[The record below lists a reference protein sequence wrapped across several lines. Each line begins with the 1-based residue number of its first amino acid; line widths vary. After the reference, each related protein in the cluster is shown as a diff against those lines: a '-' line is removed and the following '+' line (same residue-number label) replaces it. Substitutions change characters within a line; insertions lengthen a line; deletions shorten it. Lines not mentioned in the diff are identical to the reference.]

1 MKKNVVFWVGV
12 KNETYSEK
20 YGGWE
25 WLDISRKTWE
35 YWCKKN
41 DVIFFPFEKP
51 IENDLKQFRI
61 NWQKALFVFDELD
74 QQKIEYD
81 QIYLVD
87 GMNMIKWDTPN
98 VFELTDQKF
107 VGWRDVDNM
116 KWTHDSIMGY
126 KDFFNGF
133 ELDRTKYISSGLII
147 FNESHKKIFESLKH
161 LYYDNV
167 DTFCKL
173 QDEIVKKG
181 TEQTPLN
188 YWLQI
193 NNVEIKT
200 DLPVSFKLTHLHRKE
215 MFGYNWQLNESIIP
229 YFIKYGYIWNF
240 SGFAKDQRSKIMK
253 QTWDIVKHHYDDNF
267 ILNRLKTKQDNKN
280 TTSGKFKEDI
290 HRIFSDPKY
299 KEMTMLELGC
309 HMGNTTRLYAEC
321 FNKVIAVEKSEHN
334 LSIAKETCSDVD
346 NVEFILSDVYDPNFN
361 LPKADIVHID
371 AGHTYEHV
379 VYDIDRCVEQLNN
392 PIIIMD
398 DYGHEMLVVRDAIDT
413 KLNEGK
419 LVLHTYIGED
429 KGYMASNN
437 KVFIGREGMICNV

>member
-1 MKKNVVFWVGV
+1 
-12 KNETYSEK
+12 
-20 YGGWE
+20 
-25 WLDISRKTWE
+25 
-35 YWCKKN
+35 
-41 DVIFFPFEKP
+41 
-51 IENDLKQFRI
+51 
-61 NWQKALFVFDELD
+61 
-74 QQKIEYD
+74 
-81 QIYLVD
+81 
-87 GMNMIKWDTPN
+87 
-98 VFELTDQKF
+98 
-107 VGWRDVDNM
+107 
-116 KWTHDSIMGY
+116 
-126 KDFFNGF
+126 
-133 ELDRTKYISSGLII
+133 
-147 FNESHKKIFESLKH
+147 
-161 LYYDNV
+161 
-167 DTFCKL
+167 
-173 QDEIVKKG
+173 
-181 TEQTPLN
+181 
-188 YWLQI
+188 
-193 NNVEIKT
+193 
-200 DLPVSFKLTHLHRKE
+200 
-215 MFGYNWQLNESIIP
+215 
-229 YFIKYGYIWNF
+229 
-240 SGFAKDQRSKIMK
+240 MK

>member
-1 MKKNVVFWVGV
+1 MKKNVVWWVGV
-12 KNETYSEK
+12 KNDLYLEK

-25 WLDISRKTWE
+25 WMDISKKTWQ

-41 DVIFFPFEKP
+41 NVEFVAFEESVEK
-51 IENDLKQFRI
+51 NLADFRI
-61 NWQKALFVFDELD
+61 NWQKAIFVFDELEKRD
-74 QQKIEYD
+74 IDYD
-81 QIYLVD
+81 QICLID
-87 GMNMIKWDTPN
+87 CTHMIKWDAPN
-98 VFELTDQKF
+98 FFELTNNQF
-107 VGWRDVDNM
+107 CALRDMDNL
-116 KWTHDSIMGY
+116 KWIHDSVKGY
-126 KDFFNGF
+126 ESFFDYK
-133 ELDRTKYISSGLII
+133 LDIKKYVNSSPMI
-147 FNESHKKIFESLKH
+147 FNESHKEVFKSFKQ
-161 LYYDNV
+161 LYYDNI
-167 DTFCKL
+167 DTFIEL
-173 QDEIVKKG
+173 QDKIVKKG

-193 NNVEIKT
+193 NNVDINLS
-200 DLPVSFKLTHLHRKE
+200 LPLPFKLTHMNRKE
-215 MFGYNWQLNESIIP
+215 LFSHNWQINQDNTP
-229 YFIKYGYIWNF
+229 FFIKYGYNWIF
-240 SGFAKDQRSKIMK
+240 IGFAKDQRSNLMK
-253 QTWDIVKHHYDDNF
+253 QTWDMVKHHYDDNF

-290 HRIFSDPKY
+290 YRIFSDPKY

>member
-267 ILNRLKTKQDNKN
+267 ILNRLKTKQENKN

-290 HRIFSDPKY
+290 YRIFSDPKY

>member
-25 WLDISRKTWE
+25 WLDISKKTWKF
-35 YWCKKN
+35 WCKKN
-41 DVIFFPFEKP
+41 DVLFVPFEKP
-51 IENDLKQFRI
+51 IESDLNQFRI

-74 QQKIEYD
+74 RQKIEYD

-87 GMNMIKWDTPN
+87 GMNMVKWDTPN
-98 VFELTDQKF
+98 IFKLTDRKF

-116 KWTHDSIMGY
+116 RWTNDSIEGY
-126 KDFFNGF
+126 KDFFGGF
-133 ELDRTKYISSGLII
+133 ELDKTKYVSSGLII
-147 FNESHKKIFESLKH
+147 FNESHRKIFTSFKQ
-161 LYYDNV
+161 LYYDNKE
-167 DTFCKL
+167 TFCEL
-173 QDEIVKKG
+173 QDKIVKKG

-193 NNVEIKT
+193 NDVEIKT

-215 MFGYNWQLNESIIP
+215 MFGYNWQLNEDITP

-240 SGFAKDQRSKIMK
+240 SGFEKSQRTKIMSDV
-253 QTWDIVKHHYDDNF
+253 WNVVKHHYDINF

-290 HRIFSDPKY
+290 YRIFSDPKY
-299 KEMTMLELGC
+299 KKMTMLELGC

-334 LSIAKETCSDVD
+334 LSVAKETCSDVS
-346 NVEFILSDVYDPNFN
+346 NVEFILSDVYDSNFK
-361 LPKADIVHID
+361 LPQSDIVHID

-379 VYDIDRCVEQLNN
+379 VYDIDRCIKQLNN

-398 DYGHEMLVVRDAIDT
+398 DYGHEMLTVRNAIND
-413 KLNEGK
+413 KIDEGK
-419 LVLHTYIGED
+419 LTLHTYIGEN
-429 KGYMASNN
+429 KGYIASNN
-437 KVFIGREGMICNV
+437 KVFIGKEGMVCNV

>member
-253 QTWDIVKHHYDDNF
+253 QTWDIVKHHY
-267 ILNRLKTKQDNKN
+267 
-280 TTSGKFKEDI
+280 
-290 HRIFSDPKY
+290 
-299 KEMTMLELGC
+299 
-309 HMGNTTRLYAEC
+309 
-321 FNKVIAVEKSEHN
+321 
-334 LSIAKETCSDVD
+334 
-346 NVEFILSDVYDPNFN
+346 
-361 LPKADIVHID
+361 
-371 AGHTYEHV
+371 
-379 VYDIDRCVEQLNN
+379 
-392 PIIIMD
+392 
-398 DYGHEMLVVRDAIDT
+398 
-413 KLNEGK
+413 
-419 LVLHTYIGED
+419 VL
-429 KGYMASNN
+429 
-437 KVFIGREGMICNV
+437 